1 MQNVID
7 LLPVTPSIDQL
18 ARIITNVAAP
28 AFLLGA
34 VAAFFSVRIF

>member
-18 ARIITNVAAP
+18 ARIIADVAAP

-34 VAAFFSVRIF
+34 VAALSRC